1 MGVLPEIELM
11 PDDDDETYLK
21 HVAIIVIGWTAL
33 VLLAAIGLA
42 LITL

>member
-21 HVAIIVIGWTAL
+21 HVAIIVIGWTVL
-33 VLLAAIGLA
+33 VLLSAIGLA